1 MVKGEL
7 LEEVVDELLKYQFE
21 IIIKIASFFQLQKV
35 LSEQINF
42 LITNNFSSLIAVLYR
57 LDISEKKLRMLLA
70 NNADKNAGDII
81 ADLII
86 ERQLQK
92 IELRKTFK
100 VENDQ
105 ISEDE
110 RW

>member
-1 MVKGEL
+1 MITDEL
-7 LEEVVDELLKYQFE
+7 LGEVVDELIKYRFE
-21 IIIKIASFFQLQKV
+21 IIIKIESFFQLQTA

-42 LITNNFSSLIAVLYR
+42 LITNNFSNLIAVLYR
-57 LDISEKKLRMLLA
+57 LDISEKKLRKLLA

-92 IELRKTFK
+92 IELRKTYKF
-100 VENDQ
+100 ENNQ

>member
-1 MVKGEL
+1 MVKDEL
-7 LEEVVDELLKYQFE
+7 LGEVVDELIKYQFE
-21 IIIKIASFFQLQKV
+21 IIIKIESFFQLQKV
-35 LSEQINF
+35 LSEQINL

-57 LDISEKKLRMLLA
+57 LDISEKKLRKLLA
-70 NNADKNAGDII
+70 NNADKTAGDII

-100 VENDQ
+100 FENDQ

>member
-1 MVKGEL
+1 MVKDEL
-7 LEEVVDELLKYQFE
+7 LGEVVDELIKYQFE
-21 IIIKIASFFQLQKV
+21 IIIKIESFFQLQKV

-57 LDISEKKLRMLLA
+57 LDISEKKLRNLLA
-70 NNADKNAGDII
+70 NNTDKNAGDII

-86 ERQLQK
+86 ERQLLK
-92 IELRKTFK
+92 IELQKTFK
-100 VENDQ
+100 FEKDQ

>member
-1 MVKGEL
+1 MIKDALLGEVVGEL
-7 LEEVVDELLKYQFE
+7 TKYQFE
-21 IIIKIASFFQLQKV
+21 IIIKIESFFQLQAA

-42 LITNNFSSLIAVLYR
+42 LIKNNFSSLIAVLYR
-57 LDISEKKLRMLLA
+57 LDISEKKLRRLLA

-92 IELRKTFK
+92 IELRKIFK
-100 VENDQ
+100 FENDQ

-110 RW
+110 RS

>member
-1 MVKGEL
+1 MVKVEL
-7 LEEVVDELLKYQFE
+7 LGEVVDELIKYQFE
-21 IIIKIASFFQLQKV
+21 IIIKIESFSHLEKV

-57 LDISEKKLRMLLA
+57 LDVSEKKLRMLLA

-92 IELRKTFK
+92 IAARKTFK
-100 VENDQ
+100 TNADN
-105 ISEDE
+105 IPEDE
-110 RW
+110 KW

>member
-7 LEEVVDELLKYQFE
+7 LGEVIDELIKFQFE
-21 IIIKIASFFQLQKV
+21 IIIKIESFSHLQKV
-35 LSEQINF
+35 LSEKINF

-57 LDISEKKLRMLLA
+57 LDISEKKLRNLLA
-70 NNADKNAGDII
+70 NNGGKNAGDII

>member
-1 MVKGEL
+1 MVKDEL
-7 LEEVVDELLKYQFE
+7 LGEVVDELIKYQFE
-21 IIIKIASFFQLQKV
+21 IIIKIESFFQLQKV

-42 LITNNFSSLIAVLYR
+42 LMTNNFSSLIAVLYR
-57 LDISEKKLRMLLA
+57 LDIAEKKLRKPLA
-70 NNADKNAGDII
+70 NNADKTAGDII

-100 VENDQ
+100 FENDQ

>member
-1 MVKGEL
+1 MVKDEL
-7 LEEVVDELLKYQFE
+7 LGEVVDELLKYQFE
-21 IIIKIASFFQLQKV
+21 IIIEIESFFQLQKV

-70 NNADKNAGDII
+70 NNVDKNAGDII